1 MKVIFKQKKNRYLEN
16 TGFFKF
22 QFSNYNV
29 NAAESNPP

>member
-1 MKVIFKQKKNRYLEN
+1 MKVILEQKNRYLEN

-29 NAAESNPP
+29 NAAESNDP